1 MRDEFLRDALK
12 VVGDPNILVNLVSL
26 RVKQF
31 KRGSRPL
38 VESLER
44 LSPEDLAL
52 REVAEGKISYELGPD
67 EVRVNAGSINRPRL
81 LESKPFV
88 RPDSG
93 LRSSSK
99 DSFV

>member
-1 MRDEFLRDALK
+1 MHQSRRLLRTRPVLDLL
-12 VVGDPNILVNLVSL
+12 P
-26 RVKQF
+26 
-31 KRGSRPL
+31 PL

-67 EVRVNAGSINRPRL
+67 EIRVNAGSLTRPRL
-81 LESKPFV
+81 LDSKPFV

-99 DSFV
+99 DSFL

>member
-1 MRDEFLRDALK
+1 MRDDFLKNALQ

-38 VESLER
+38 VESLEK

-52 REVAEGKISYELGPD
+52 REVAEGKISYELGSD
-67 EVRVNAGSINRPRL
+67 EIRPNVDPRKGPRL
-81 LESKPFV
+81 MESKPFV

-93 LRSSSK
+93 LRSSSR
-99 DSFV
+99 DFVL